1 MFWFLPDSHIILQLR
16 HIGPSINDVT
26 HSGGG
31 AKNLKKW
38 VTTDVIYEWPPI
50 PLAYHLLYRMVRVR
64 SHEHALHTDVNFFL
78 EK

>member
-1 MFWFLPDSHIILQLR
+1 MGDK
-16 HIGPSINDVT
+16 GE
-26 HSGGG
+26 GG

-64 SHEHALHTDVNFFL
+64 SHEHAYWCEFFSWKIMSLHMHKSDINSANSFSIL
-78 EK
+78 PR

>member
-1 MFWFLPDSHIILQLR
+1 MGDK
-16 HIGPSINDVT
+16 GE
-26 HSGGG
+26 GG

-38 VTTDVIYEWPPI
+38 VNTDVIYEWPLI